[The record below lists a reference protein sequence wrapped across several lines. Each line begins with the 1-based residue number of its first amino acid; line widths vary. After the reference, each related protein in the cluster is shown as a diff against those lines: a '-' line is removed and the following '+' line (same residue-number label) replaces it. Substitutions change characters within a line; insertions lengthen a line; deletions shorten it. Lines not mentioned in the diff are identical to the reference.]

1 MLKNI
6 NIYFISIRFL
16 SLYNDIYNDFYEI
29 LLILMKIQYFK
40 PTFVSF
46 S

>member
-29 LLILMKIQYFK
+29 LLILYENTIF
-40 PTFVSF
+40 
-46 S
+46 